1 MVGVPHDQ
9 MIKREKAW
17 VGSWT
22 GWLCMQVQVIVWTA
36 EYYSLT
42 EKSASKRQ
50 WQVEMLP
57 IHYIWRKWMSEKER
71 GGGEGEKEGKGE
83 GERKGIKILKCHWKL
98 DFPFALDCM
107 CMQWQYHLWAEP
119 WPLNWSS
126 TSCGERSG
134 LERGCTQFMGSSD

>member
-17 VGSWT
+17 VGLWT

-98 DFPFALDCM
+98 DRLPICFRLYVHAMTVP
-107 CMQWQYHLWAEP
+107 
-119 WPLNWSS
+119 
-126 TSCGERSG
+126 
-134 LERGCTQFMGSSD
+134 FMGRALAIELVIHFVWREKWFGARVHTVYGQ